1 MTVWSSNAKKGL
13 KMPFVLSKIYMP
25 HNLYIVFNSYN
36 MDARGVP
43 DMYTAIVGNTY
54 CMNNIRF
61 GKYFC
66 GLVRSQLQRQQKHN
80 FSHNHHQNI

>member
-1 MTVWSSNAKKGL
+1 MTVWFSNAKKGL

-54 CMNNIRF
+54 CTNNIRF
-61 GKYFC
+61 GKYFG
-66 GLVRSQLQRQQKHN
+66 GLVRSQLQRQQKQF
-80 FSHNHHQNI
+80 FS

>member
-1 MTVWSSNAKKGL
+1 
-13 KMPFVLSKIYMP
+13 MPY
-25 HNLYIVFNSYN
+25 NLCLVFTSYN

-61 GKYFC
+61 GKYFG
-66 GLVRSQLQRQQKHN
+66 GLVHLQLQRQQKHN
-80 FSHNHHQNI
+80 FSRYHQNI

>member
-1 MTVWSSNAKKGL
+1 MTVWFSNAERGL
-13 KMPFVLSKIYMP
+13 KMPFVLSKNDMP
-25 HNLYIVFNSYN
+25 HNLCIVFNSYN

-43 DMYTAIVGNTY
+43 DMYTAIGGNTY

-66 GLVRSQLQRQQKHN
+66 GLVRSQLQMHQKHN
-80 FSHNHHQNI
+80 FSHNYRQNI

>member
-1 MTVWSSNAKKGL
+1 
-13 KMPFVLSKIYMP
+13 MPFVLSKIYMP

-66 GLVRSQLQRQQKHN
+66 GLVRSVTKATKTQF
-80 FSHNHHQNI
+80 FS

>member
-1 MTVWSSNAKKGL
+1 
-13 KMPFVLSKIYMP
+13 
-25 HNLYIVFNSYN
+25 
-36 MDARGVP
+36 MDARGPGVP
-43 DMYTAIVGNTY
+43 DMYTAIGGNTY

-80 FSHNHHQNI
+80 FSRNHHQNI

>member
-1 MTVWSSNAKKGL
+1 
-13 KMPFVLSKIYMP
+13 MPY
-25 HNLYIVFNSYN
+25 NLCLVFNSYN

-61 GKYFC
+61 GKYFG
-66 GLVRSQLQRQQKHN
+66 GLVRLQLQRQ
-80 FSHNHHQNI
+80 